1 MIRTKLSFW
10 RMGACAASAAA
21 LSCMATPSADAGT
34 LYAADGALSTAGNL
48 YTVDSNT
55 GLTTVVGALV
65 DAAGASYAI
74 NGMAWDSVNQWLW
87 GTTSGASP
95 TFANGLVRINPLTG
109 QVTQVGSLGL
119 NPPNFGA
126 DLDLQ
131 GGTLYGWAEGSFSA
145 LMTINTATGA
155 ATIVGPNGQNLN
167 TTGSGLASNGQG
179 TMFSTPDLATGNI
192 WQVNTIT
199 GQLVSPTA
207 LSGGTA
213 NARIGALEFL
223 GSTLF
228 GVEIVGDGI
237 SGITSNQLISIN
249 PVTGAISS
257 IGQFRDASTLQFNR
271 YIDAIAVPAP
281 GAVALLGLAGIVG
294 FRRRRV

>member
-1 MIRTKLSFW
+1 MIRLNLSIC
-10 RMGACAASAAA
+10 RAGACAASVVAVACMETPAAN
-21 LSCMATPSADAGT
+21 AGT

-95 TFANGLVRINPLTG
+95 TFANGLVRINPNTG
-109 QVTQVGSLGL
+109 QVTQVGLLGL
-119 NPPNFGA
+119 TPPNFGA
-126 DLDLQ
+126 DLDLR
-131 GGTLYGWAEGSFSA
+131 GGTLYGWAEGSLSS
-145 LMTINTATGA
+145 LVTINTATGA
-155 ATIVGPNGQNLN
+155 ATVVGPNGQNLN

-179 TMFSTPDLATGNI
+179 TMFSAPDLATGNL
-192 WQVNTIT
+192 WQVNTAT
-199 GQLVSPTA
+199 GQLFGATPF
-207 LSGGTA
+207 SGGSA
-213 NARIGALEFL
+213 SARIGALEFL

-228 GVEIVGDGI
+228 GVELIGDGV
-237 SGITSNQLISIN
+237 SGISSNQLVSIN
-249 PVTGAISS
+249 AATGAITA

-281 GAVALLGLAGIVG
+281 GAVALLGLAGAIG
-294 FRRRRV
+294 ARRRRA

>member
-10 RMGACAASAAA
+10 RMGACAASTAA
-21 LSCMATPSADAGT
+21 LACVATPSADAGT

-126 DLDLQ
+126 DLDLR

-155 ATIVGPNGQNLN
+155 ATVVGPNGQNLN

-281 GAVALLGLAGIVG
+281 GAMALLGLAGVVG
-294 FRRRRV
+294 LRRRRA

>member
-1 MIRTKLSFW
+1 MIRMNLSFW
-10 RMGACAASAAA
+10 RIGACTASAAA
-21 LSCMATPSADAGT
+21 LACIGSSRADAGI

-55 GLTTVVGALV
+55 GLTTTVGALV

-95 TFANGLVRINPLTG
+95 TFANGLVRINPMTG
-109 QVTQVGSLGL
+109 QVTQVGALGL
-119 NPPNFGA
+119 TPPNFGA
-126 DLDLQ
+126 DLDLR
-131 GGTLYGWAEGSFSA
+131 GGVLYGWAEGSLSS
-145 LMTINTATGA
+145 LVTINTATGA
-155 ATIVGPNGQNLN
+155 ATVVGPNGQNLN
-167 TTGSGLASNGQG
+167 TTGSGLASDAQG
-179 TMFSTPDLATGNI
+179 VMYGAPDLATGNL

-199 GQLVSPTA
+199 GQLQAPTPF
-207 LSGGTA
+207 SGGSA

-223 GSTLF
+223 GSSLF
-228 GVEIVGDGI
+228 GVELIGDGV

-249 PVTGAISS
+249 PVTGAITS

-281 GAVALLGLAGIVG
+281 GAIAMLGLAGMLG
-294 FRRRRV
+294 ARRRR

>member
-1 MIRTKLSFW
+1 MIRMNLSFW
-10 RMGACAASAAA
+10 RMGACTASAAA
-21 LSCMATPSADAGT
+21 LACIGSSRADAGI

-55 GLTTVVGALV
+55 GLTTTVGALV

-95 TFANGLVRINPLTG
+95 TFANGLVRINPMTG
-109 QVTQVGSLGL
+109 QVTQVGALGL
-119 NPPNFGA
+119 TPPNFGA
-126 DLDLQ
+126 DLDLR
-131 GGTLYGWAEGSFSA
+131 GGVLYGWAEGSLSS
-145 LMTINTATGA
+145 LVTINTATGA
-155 ATIVGPNGQNLN
+155 ATVVGPNGQNIN
-167 TTGSGLASNGQG
+167 TTGSGLASDAQG
-179 TMFSTPDLATGNI
+179 VMFSSPDLATGSL

-199 GQLVSPTA
+199 GQLQAPTPF
-207 LSGGTA
+207 SGGTA
-213 NARIGALEFL
+213 TARIGALEFL
-223 GSTLF
+223 GSSLF
-228 GVEIVGDGI
+228 GVELVGDGV

-249 PVTGAISS
+249 PVTGAITS

-281 GAVALLGLAGIVG
+281 GAIAMLGLAGVLG
-294 FRRRRV
+294 TRRRR

>member
-10 RMGACAASAAA
+10 RMGACAASTAA
-21 LSCMATPSADAGT
+21 LACVATPSADAGT

-65 DAAGASYAI
+65 DAAGAGYAI

-95 TFANGLVRINPLTG
+95 TFANGLVRINPNTG
-109 QVTQVGSLGL
+109 QVTQVGVLGL
-119 NPPNFGA
+119 TPPNFGA
-126 DLDLQ
+126 DLDLR
-131 GGTLYGWAEGSFSA
+131 GGTLYGWAEGSLSS
-145 LMTINTATGA
+145 LVTINTATGA
-155 ATIVGPNGQNLN
+155 ATVVGPNGQNLN
-167 TTGSGLASNGQG
+167 TTGSGLASNAQG
-179 TMFSTPDLATGNI
+179 TMFSAPDLATGNL
-192 WQVNTIT
+192 WEVNTLT
-199 GQLVSPTA
+199 GQLFGATPF
-207 LSGGTA
+207 SGGA
-213 NARIGALEFL
+213 AGARIGALEFL

-228 GVEIVGDGI
+228 GVELIGDGV

-249 PVTGAISS
+249 ATTGAITA

-281 GAVALLGLAGIVG
+281 GAVALLGLAGMLG
-294 FRRRRV
+294 TRRRHA